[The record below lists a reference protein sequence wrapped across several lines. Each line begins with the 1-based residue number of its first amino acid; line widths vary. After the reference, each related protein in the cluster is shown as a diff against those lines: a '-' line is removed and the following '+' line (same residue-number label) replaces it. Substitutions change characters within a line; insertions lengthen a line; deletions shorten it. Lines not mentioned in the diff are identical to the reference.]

1 MTQTGIADK
10 ALELLGQGVSQ
21 EQTALALGVSARAIS
36 QLMAQ
41 DEFAQKVQELRFN
54 NLQSRNIRDAT
65 LDKLEDEA
73 IKRLDSLMPLVMKPM
88 EATRILQVVNAAKR
102 RGASAPEHITNTRE
116 VVNLTLP
123 VSIVAQ
129 FQISTTSDN
138 RVISA
143 GDQELVTIQSH
154 RLGNLLEKK
163 GVSQNGGAEQKRIND
178 GSRSKQLPAVAKPT
192 EIFDL

>member
-1 MTQTGIADK
+1 MNQTGIADK

-21 EQTALALGVSARAIS
+21 EQTALALGVSASAIS

-65 LDKLEDEA
+65 LDKLEDA
-73 IKRLDSLMPLVMKPM
+73 ALKKLDDLLPMVMKPM

-116 VVNLTLP
+116 IVNLTLP
-123 VSIVAQ
+123 VSIVNQ

-138 RVISA
+138 RVLSA
-143 GDQELVTIQSH
+143 GNQELVTIQSH

-178 GSRSKQLPAVAKPT
+178 GGRSKQLPAIAKPT

>member
-21 EQTALALGVSARAIS
+21 EQTALALGVSASAIS

>member
-1 MTQTGIADK
+1 MNQTGIADK

-21 EQTALALGVSARAIS
+21 EQTALALGVSASAIS

-65 LDKLEDEA
+65 LDKLEDAA
-73 IKRLDSLMPLVMKPM
+73 IKKLDDLLPMVMKPM

-123 VSIVAQ
+123 VSIVTQ

-143 GDQELVTIQSH
+143 GNQELVTIQSH

>member
-1 MTQTGIADK
+1 MNQTGIADK

-21 EQTALALGVSARAIS
+21 EQTALALGVSASAIS

-65 LDKLEDEA
+65 LDKLEDA
-73 IKRLDSLMPLVMKPM
+73 ALKKLDDLLPMVMKPM

-116 VVNLTLP
+116 IVNLTLP

-178 GSRSKQLPAVAKPT
+178 GSRSKQLPAITKPT